1 MGERQNWRI
10 RGSERGC
17 VCVCVR
23 ACMLVYEIGLE
34 KEKSTFSMQIH
45 GRASDIFA
53 MLVRCPQKLEHA
65 SNLYPG

>member
-1 MGERQNWRI
+1 M
-10 RGSERGC
+10 
-17 VCVCVR
+17 CVR